1 MADLVALK
9 AELDTDPLVRGYA
22 GMTDAQAATDL
33 NLVNRPN
40 VVDINEI
47 FKFMAI
53 DEVYS
58 TDGSDTQDR
67 SLWQRLKEVVSL
79 AVVPNAGTANPWGS
93 TTVGNITEIRQLKCH
108 QLFDFLT
115 LAVQGGLG
123 TSVDLKDSNFQIFLN
138 GAENASVM
146 STAQKN
152 ALLALADNLQTRASE
167 LSLGVVG
174 AGTVGAAR
182 ALP

>member
-9 AELDTDPLVRGYA
+9 AELLAGHPDTGAYNVD
-22 GMTDAQAATDL
+22 DALAAAEI
-33 NLVNRPN
+33 NEVNRPN
-40 VVDINEI
+40 TVDINEI

-79 AVVPNAGTANPWGS
+79 AVVPTAATANPWGS
-93 TTVGNITEIRQLKCH
+93 TAAGNITEIRQLKCH
-108 QLFDFLT
+108 QLFDFLS

-146 STAQKN
+146 SLAQKN
-152 ALLALADNLQTRASE
+152 ALLALADNQQSRADE
-167 LSLGVVG
+167 LSLGRVNKNAV
-174 AGTVGAAR
+174 TQAR